1 MWSDLKEKVDGKSH
15 FEVSNDLNSRASS
28 ATDDNLDND
37 EADVEGDEEQRDQ
50 PEVDVL
56 HRPPQ
61 LPMQVLLVAAPEK
74 RENLTLCLAVL
85 ELLT

>member
-28 ATDDNLDND
+28 ATDDNLDDD
-37 EADVEGDEEQRDQ
+37 EADVEGDEEQGDQ

-56 HRPPQ
+56 HCPPQ

-74 RENLTLCLAVL
+74 RENLNLCLAVL